1 MPDGQRPDNRSS
13 AGPPSEVLRAS
24 VGCPE
29 CGAILPRA
37 QLAAHLRQAHRVYQ
51 FAGERRSL
59 EDTLIALL
67 VSLCSPRPD
76 PEAWATL
83 EAIAR
88 EQYPGRA
95 EAFLASS
102 VSRAL
107 GRVSTPSRNAVLA
120 AVADRMAAGPAGPG
134 LLPHLASDTDLTARH
149 LALLLTARLAAPP
162 KADPAPAL
170 LPALQDRRLPG
181 DAQVAAAAA
190 LLRTTGKDGPAAEEV
205 YEALVD
211 GLRKGAAA
219 DRLRRLEEQVGP
231 SPSLERICSRFED
244 RMRMSCPRCGTELR
258 RRQMIRH
265 LWDEHQLLLDGRR
278 VREPWQL
285 MEEWVEGYKRKTD
298 PEALDRCRILAQRID
313 PDDGP
318 FRVQRLFLAR
328 GIDDPDGRK
337 ALLGE
342 ADERRASLCPS
353 CFAFV
358 PVPEEVP
365 VRPANV
371 WHGRL
376 SLNGYRV
383 EVPEKGWLARLEVDA
398 PSGRVYRGREPG
410 RLLTRKG
417 ALFVLAG
424 PFVVAALLMAVGLS
438 PFPPPQVVPVVV
450 SLIIALVVGIF
461 VHHSWKDVAPATD
474 RAVDHAWARLAPR
487 LHADGFS
494 RPESAFA
501 AGLALASMGRGHAD
515 VCAGPL
521 SRMLAVTEKAA
532 APGAAPLE
540 HLADLRGL
548 EAANA
553 AALGKDPVPLVV
565 AQVGRCFEGRLP
577 LAYAE
582 RLLRDRE
589 SDWWTRGNRERLRV
603 LLLDRAFEAGFEVR
617 NLVEAGRAAPSLG
630 AALRTDDR
638 EGLARLRLLWSWR
651 PRRPWEACGDCQTV
665 FDAAA
670 VRPPDPYLVRYRDL
684 LFSTEITLPRALGEK
699 EDEVEAILIC
709 GRGIVFR
716 DAVFTAAPRKVEIV
730 SRRQK
735 ERGKERK
742 GFDLVVGEQR
752 FRFRKDPDVVANRL
766 ERWFRFYFTDFL
778 PQVPAVHGWRSP
790 SVAASLRLRETVPCP
805 ECRRAVLTRVG
816 QVGLS
821 LDDED
826 RVG

>member
-13 AGPPSEVLRAS
+13 AGPPSGVGRAT

-67 VSLCSPRPD
+67 ISLCSPRPD

-95 EAFLASS
+95 EAFLATS

-120 AVADRMAAGPAGPG
+120 AVADRMAGGPAGPG
-134 LLPHLASDTDLTARH
+134 LLPHLAGDTDLTARH
-149 LALLLTARLAAPP
+149 LALLLAARLTAAP
-162 KADPAPAL
+162 KADLPGAL
-170 LPALQDRRLPG
+170 VPLLQDRRLPA
-181 DAQVAAAAA
+181 DVQFAAAAA
-190 LLRTTGKDGPAAEEV
+190 LLRTTGKEGSAAEQV
-205 YEALVD
+205 YEALVA
-211 GLRKGAAA
+211 GLRKGPAA
-219 DRLRRLEEQVGP
+219 DRLRHLEQEVGP
-231 SPSLERICSRFED
+231 SSSLERICSRFED
-244 RMRMSCPRCGTELR
+244 RMRMTCPRCGTELR

-285 MEEWVEGYKRKTD
+285 MEEWLDGYRRKTD
-298 PEALDRCRILAQRID
+298 PDALDRCRILAQRLD
-313 PDDGP
+313 PDSGP

-337 ALLGE
+337 ALLAE
-342 ADERRASLCPS
+342 AEDRRASLCPS
-353 CFAFV
+353 CFGFV
-358 PVPEEVP
+358 PVPDEVP

-383 EVPEKGWLARLEVDA
+383 EVPERGWLARLEVDTPA
-398 PSGRVYRGREPG
+398 GPIYRGREPG
-410 RLLTRKG
+410 RLLSRKG
-417 ALFVLAG
+417 ALFLLAGPLVLAG
-424 PFVVAALLMAVGLS
+424 LLVALGLLPFPLPLLMAVAVL
-438 PFPPPQVVPVVV
+438 
-450 SLIIALVVGIF
+450 LITALVIGIV
-461 VHHSWKDVAPATD
+461 VHQQWKDVAAATD
-474 RAVDHAWARLAPR
+474 RAVDHAWARVAPR
-487 LHADGFS
+487 LHASGFS
-494 RPESAFA
+494 RPESTFA
-501 AGLALASMGRGHAD
+501 AGLALASVGHGKAGVRAAPLGR
-515 VCAGPL
+515 L
-521 SRMLAVTEKAA
+521 LAVTEKAVA
-532 APGAAPLE
+532 AGAGPLE
-540 HLADLRGL
+540 HLADLRSL

-553 AALGKDPVPLVV
+553 AALGRDPVPPVV

-582 RLLRDRE
+582 RLLRDRQ

-630 AALRTDDR
+630 VALRTEDR

-651 PRRPWEACGDCQTV
+651 PRRPWEACGECMTV

-684 LFSTEITLPRALGEK
+684 LFSTEIVLPRALGEK
-699 EDEVEAILIC
+699 EDEVEAILVC
-709 GRGIVFR
+709 GRGVVFR
-716 DAVFTAAPRKVEIV
+716 EAVFTEAPRTVAIV
-730 SRRQK
+730 SKRQK
-735 ERGKERK
+735 ERGRERK
-742 GFDLVVGEQR
+742 GFELVLGGER
-752 FRFRKDPDVVANRL
+752 FRFRKDPDAVANRL
-766 ERWFRFYFTDFL
+766 ERWFRFYFNDFL

-790 SVAASLRLRETVPCP
+790 SVAATLRLRETVPCP

-821 LDDED
+821 LDDEE
-826 RVG
+826 RPV